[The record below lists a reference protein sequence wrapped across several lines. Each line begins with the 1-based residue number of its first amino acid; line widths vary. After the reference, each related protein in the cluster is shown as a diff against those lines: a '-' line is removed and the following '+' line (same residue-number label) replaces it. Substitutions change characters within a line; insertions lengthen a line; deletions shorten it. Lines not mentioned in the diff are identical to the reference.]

1 MFWNK
6 DNGEEQRKIQELSD
20 ENHSLQQRI
29 SQLETELR
37 KAESQIGP
45 SKEDFEFSS
54 KFNNIL
60 LQSSRSVTPI
70 RDVLRHNLDVQK
82 EKISDLE
89 DLYTDSA
96 QILDET
102 VADLTQIDEIAAQG
116 VSHAG
121 ELSGLA
127 SSISNFVVVINSIA
141 EQTNLLAL
149 NAAIEAARAGES
161 GRGFAV
167 VAEEVRNLAMR
178 SSESTQEI
186 NNLVEKIEE
195 GTKNIESN
203 INEVSNK
210 SQSLVGKTGEVS
222 EQVSFVLKESSNMR
236 EANRN
241 LIEKNFLSTT
251 QMDHLVFKSSV
262 YELFFNN
269 ESKSADQLPS
279 HHDCVLGKWC
289 AGEGNTKYGRYSE
302 YRDLDNAHK
311 AVHDHGKKAVE
322 LRAQGNMME
331 ALKYLIRME
340 ESGQKVIVD
349 IQNLSDK
356 VG

>member
-1 MFWNK
+1 MFWKK
-6 DNGEEQRKIQELSD
+6 DNAEEQRKIQALSD
-20 ENHSLQQRI
+20 ENHALQQRI
-29 SQLETELR
+29 TKLEAELR
-37 KAESQIGP
+37 TAESQTGP
-45 SKEDFEFSS
+45 SKDEYDFAA
-54 KFNNIL
+54 KFNDVL
-60 LQSSRSVTPI
+60 LQASRSVAPI
-70 RDVLRHNLDVQK
+70 RDVLRHNLNVQK
-82 EKISDLE
+82 EKISDSE

-102 VADLTQIDEIAAQG
+102 VDGLTQIDEIAAQG

-195 GTKNIESN
+195 GTKNIEAN

-222 EQVSFVLKESSNMR
+222 ERVSFVLKESSNMR
-236 EANRN
+236 EANRT
-241 LIEKNFLSTT
+241 LTEKNFLSTT
-251 QMDHLVFKSSV
+251 QMDHLAFKSSV
-262 YELFFNN
+262 YELFFSN
-269 ESKSADQLPS
+269 ESKTADQLPS
-279 HHDCVLGKWC
+279 HSDCVLGQWL

-302 YRDLDNAHK
+302 FRDLDGTHK
-311 AVHDHGKKAVE
+311 SVHDHGKRAVE
-322 LRAQGNMME
+322 LRAQGKMME
-331 ALKYLIRME
+331 ALQSLVKME
-340 ESGQKVIVD
+340 EAGQKVIKD
-349 IQNLSDK
+349 IQNLADK